1 MESEMQ
7 ENYEAKNNDEEL
19 WIEYERTKSIEIR
32 NYFVEKFSYLAK
44 YIATKTTGGYQHF
57 NHFEDVVHEG
67 VIALVDAVEKFDI
80 KKNIK
85 FETYASIKIKGAII
99 DYIRKQDLFSRRV
112 KKIARNLND
121 AVTEFIQQCG
131 KIPSNEELSK
141 LMGISM
147 ETLEKMQYETH
158 SLQILSF
165 EELAYENGVKNLDLD
180 PVSLPNITGPEAEME
195 KKEMTDVLAQSITH
209 LKENE
214 QIVISLYYKDGLKI
228 KEIAEVLDI
237 SSSRVSQIH
246 SSALQKLKNIMGNY
260 MQV

>member
-1 MESEMQ
+1 MQDSNEM
-7 ENYEAKNNDEEL
+7 KNNDEEL
-19 WIEYERTKSIEIR
+19 WAEYERTKSVEIR
-32 NYFVEKFSYLAK
+32 NYFVEKYAYLAK
-44 YIATKTTGGYQHF
+44 YIATKTTGGYQYF

-67 VIALVDAVEKFDI
+67 VIALVDAAEKFDL

-121 AVTEFIQQCG
+121 AVTEFIQING

-141 LMGISM
+141 AMGISLDS
-147 ETLEKMQYETH
+147 LEKMQYETH

-180 PVSLPNITGPEAEME
+180 PVSIPNTSGPEGEIE
-195 KKEMTDVLAQSITH
+195 KKEMTDILADSIGH

-214 QIVISLYYKDGLKI
+214 QMVISLYYRDGLKI

-246 SSALQKLKNIMGNY
+246 SSALQKLKNMMGNY